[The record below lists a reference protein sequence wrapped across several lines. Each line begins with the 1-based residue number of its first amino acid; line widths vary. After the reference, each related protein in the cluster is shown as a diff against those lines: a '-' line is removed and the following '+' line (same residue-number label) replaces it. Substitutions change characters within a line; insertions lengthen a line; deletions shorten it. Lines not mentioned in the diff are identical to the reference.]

1 MCAYMVVHTYMHVHY
16 NICTCI
22 HTTTLMF
29 LLLSPALTWRDV
41 QYLIVYTSNTDP
53 LVSLT
58 DDEFTNGAGLI
69 VSHQFGFGAIDADA
83 MVTRAQRWINVPSQ
97 VTDYITPSVT
107 SG

>member
-1 MCAYMVVHTYMHVHY
+1 MHAYIKPLWCFYV
-16 NICTCI
+16 
-22 HTTTLMF
+22 
-29 LLLSPALTWRDV
+29 LLSPALTWRDV

-53 LVSLT
+53 LVGLT

-83 MVTRAQRWINVPSQ
+83 MVTRAQSWVNVGYQLSDTI
-97 VTDYITPSVT
+97 VPSVT

>member
-1 MCAYMVVHTYMHVHY
+1 MVG
-16 NICTCI
+16 
-22 HTTTLMF
+22 
-29 LLLSPALTWRDV
+29 
-41 QYLIVYTSNTDP
+41 
-53 LVSLT
+53 LT